1 MCNGVRE
8 HHGACVHVC
17 VFVRLCARVYLCVLV
32 CVCVCVW
39 SISVYA
45 CIRMGCE
52 SSLRRINSINEAMR
66 LTMFKLLRPVAVH
79 DVRRAASF
87 KFTLVTENA

>member
-1 MCNGVRE
+1 MRVCKAMC
-8 HHGACVHVC
+8 ACVSVC
-17 VFVRLCARVYLCVLV
+17 ACLR
-32 CVCVCVW
+32 VCVCVW
-39 SISVYA
+39 SISVCA

-66 LTMFKLLRPVAVH
+66 LTMFKLLRPVAAH

-87 KFTLVTENA
+87 NFTLVTENA

>member
-1 MCNGVRE
+1 M
-8 HHGACVHVC
+8 
-17 VFVRLCARVYLCVLV
+17 
-32 CVCVCVW
+32 
-39 SISVYA
+39 YA